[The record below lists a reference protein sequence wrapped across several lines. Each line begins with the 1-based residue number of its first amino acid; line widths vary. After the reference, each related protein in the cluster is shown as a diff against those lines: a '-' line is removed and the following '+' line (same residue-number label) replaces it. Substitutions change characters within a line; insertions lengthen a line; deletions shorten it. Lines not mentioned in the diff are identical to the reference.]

1 MLAKFQNRL
10 LLLFSSF
17 LTAKHAPDMKLS
29 EGRVFGGSL
38 KACRGIGD
46 HKISLH
52 LKMIFGVFL
61 PMLSPAGRRIIAF
74 YLFYLSAHDSPTRG
88 HKSKFHF
95 NVLTKDQIKHFN
107 WRFYDGRQPK
117 PNSCTAAL
125 LTLFVA
131 SPTRTYKS
139 TQSKRQSARTRARR
153 CKAPPPWFL

>member
-1 MLAKFQNRL
+1 MRLFFFKSIQTINKTQSFPISLRKNRLKSATRIKKPVGHKMLAKFQNRL

-107 WRFYDGRQPK
+107 
-117 PNSCTAAL
+117 
-125 LTLFVA
+125 
-131 SPTRTYKS
+131 
-139 TQSKRQSARTRARR
+139 
-153 CKAPPPWFL
+153 